1 MTSIN
6 ENNQDKINIAIG
18 KMVEAENAI
27 RKYTDLL
34 KNGEL
39 VLSKDEAKKIFN
51 LVSGEMRKLQK
62 IISKEQKRSSNE
74 LHRQIKI
81 VNKICDSYFENS
93 LLEDEGSPLKSEK
106 INYLHLLLK
115 KISQI
120 KNLIIKLQFIIIN
133 EFIVVRTGFFFAF
146 KENKKNTP

>member
-1 MTSIN
+1 MISIN
-6 ENNQDKINIAIG
+6 ENNQDKIDISIG
-18 KMVEAENAI
+18 RMVEAGNAI

-39 VLSKDEAKKIFN
+39 VFSKEKVKEIFN

-62 IISKEQKRSSNE
+62 MVSKEQKRSSSE
-74 LHRQIKI
+74 LHRQIEI

-93 LLEDEGSPLKSEK
+93 LLGDEGSSLKSNK
-106 INYLHLLLK
+106 TNYFHLLLK
-115 KISQI
+115 KMSQI
-120 KNLIIKLQFIIIN
+120 KNLISKLQFIIVN

>member
-93 LLEDEGSPLKSEK
+93 LLKDEGSPLKSEK